1 MPCFALDLSLLVEEA
16 LSVQSSGFIEAVDK
30 AMSLLRNEDGRV
42 GNLTI
47 VNRLVKLEP
56 LGEALVIGDLHGDFE
71 SLIII
76 LQTSGFVEKMEKT
89 KEATLI
95 FLGDYGDRGDKSA
108 EIYYAI
114 LKLKLAFPG
123 QVVLLRGN
131 HEAPKD
137 LLGYPHDLPFQFQN
151 RFGEDWKMAYE
162 KTRAL
167 FAYLYNAVFVED
179 RYLMVHGGV
188 SPEIRSL
195 QDIAQAQENRN
206 EALLEDLLWSDPDEN
221 VRGISSSPRG
231 AGKLFGKKVTKEV
244 LGKLNAK
251 ILIRGHESS
260 DEGFKI
266 DHDGKV
272 LTLFSRKGSPY
283 FNRYG
288 AYLQLP
294 LSEKFENAQQLIQWI
309 HKF

>member
-1 MPCFALDLSLLVEEA
+1 MDLSSLVEEA
-16 LSVQSSGFIEAVDK
+16 LNIQNSGFIETVDK
-30 AMSLLRNEDGRV
+30 AMSLLRNENGQI

-56 LGEALVIGDLHGDFE
+56 LGEALVIGDLHGDLE

-76 LQTSGFVEKMEKT
+76 LQTSRFVEKMEKT

-114 LKLKLAFPG
+114 LKLKLAFPR

-179 RYLMVHGGV
+179 RYLMIHGGV
-188 SPEIRSL
+188 SPQIKSL
-195 QDIAQAQENRN
+195 RDIAQAQENHN
-206 EALLEDLLWSDPDEN
+206 EAVLEDLLWSDPDEN
-221 VRGISSSPRG
+221 LQGISSSPRG
-231 AGKLFGKKVTKEV
+231 AGHFFGKSVTEEV

-260 DEGFKI
+260 DIGFKI
-266 DHDGKV
+266 NHDGKV

-294 LSEKFENAQQLIQWI
+294 LSEKFENAQQLIPWI

>member
-1 MPCFALDLSLLVEEA
+1 MDLSSLVEEA
-16 LSVQSSGFIEAVDK
+16 LSIQSSGFIETVDK
-30 AMSLLRNEDGRV
+30 AMSLLRNENGRV

-56 LGEALVIGDLHGDFE
+56 LGEALVIGDLHGDLE

-76 LQTSGFVEKMEKT
+76 LQTSRFVEKMEKT

-221 VRGISSSPRG
+221 LQGISSSPRG
-231 AGKLFGKKVTKEV
+231 AGKLFGKSVTEEI
-244 LGKLNAK
+244 LEKLNAK

-266 DHDGKV
+266 NHDGKV

-294 LSEKFENAQQLIQWI
+294 LSAKVESASQLTPWI
-309 HKF
+309 RRF

>member
-1 MPCFALDLSLLVEEA
+1 LDLSSLVEEA
-16 LSVQSSGFIEAVDK
+16 LSIQNSSFIETLDK
-30 AMSLLRNEDGRV
+30 AKSLLRNENGQI

-56 LGEALVIGDLHGDFE
+56 LGEALVIGDLHGDFA

-76 LQTSGFVEKMEKT
+76 LQSSRFVEKMEKT

-95 FLGDYGDRGDKSA
+95 FLGDYGDRGAKSA
-108 EIYYAI
+108 EIYHTI
-114 LKLKLAFPG
+114 LKLKLAFPK
-123 QVVLLRGN
+123 QIVLLRGN

-137 LLGYPHDLPFQFQN
+137 LLGYPHDLPVQFQN
-151 RFGEDWKMAYE
+151 RFGKDWKVAYE

-167 FAYLYNAVFVED
+167 FAYLYNAVFVKD
-179 RYLMVHGGV
+179 RYLIIHGGV
-188 SPEIRSL
+188 SPQIRGL
-195 QDIAQAQENRN
+195 EDIAQAQENRN

-221 VRGISSSPRG
+221 LQGLSSSPRG
-231 AGKLFGKKVTKEV
+231 AGQLFGKEVTEEILEKV
-244 LGKLNAK
+244 NAK

-260 DEGFKI
+260 DSGFKI
-266 DHDGKV
+266 NHGGRV

-294 LSEKFENAQQLIQWI
+294 LSEKFENAWQLIPWI
-309 HKF
+309 HQF

>member
-1 MPCFALDLSLLVEEA
+1 LDLSSLVDEA
-16 LSVQSSGFIEAVDK
+16 LSVQSSGFIETVDK
-30 AMSLLRNEDGRV
+30 AMSLLKNENGQF

-56 LGEALVIGDLHGDFE
+56 LGEVLVIGDLHGDLG

-76 LQTSGFVEKMEKT
+76 LQKSRFLEKMEKT

-114 LKLKLAFPG
+114 LEVKMAFSK

-137 LLGYPHDLPFQFQN
+137 LLGYPHDLPLQFQN
-151 RFGEDWKMAYE
+151 RFGKDWKTTYE

-167 FAYLYNAVFVED
+167 FGCLYNAVFVED
-179 RYLMVHGGV
+179 RYLVVHGGV
-188 SPEIRSL
+188 SPKIRSL

-221 VRGISSSPRG
+221 IKCISSSPRG
-231 AGKLFGKKVTKEV
+231 AGKLFGKQVTEEV
-244 LGKLNAK
+244 LGKLNTK
-251 ILIRGHESS
+251 ILIRGHEPS
-260 DEGFKI
+260 ETGFKI
-266 DHDGKV
+266 NHDGKV

-283 FNRYG
+283 FNRHG

-294 LSEKFENAQQLIQWI
+294 LSEKFENAQQLIPWI

>member
-1 MPCFALDLSLLVEEA
+1 MDLSLLVEEA
-16 LSVQSSGFIEAVDK
+16 LSVQSSSFIEIVDK
-30 AMSLLRNEDGRV
+30 AVSLLGTENGQI

-56 LGEALVIGDLHGDFE
+56 LGEALVIGDLHGDLE

-95 FLGDYGDRGDKSA
+95 FLGDYGDRGDRSA

-114 LKLKLAFPG
+114 LELKLAFPG

-137 LLGYPHDLPFQFQN
+137 LLGYPHDLPIQFQN
-151 RFGEDWKMAYE
+151 RFGEDWKTAYE

-206 EALLEDLLWSDPDEN
+206 EVVLEDLLWSDPDEN
-221 VRGISSSPRG
+221 VEGISSSPRG
-231 AGKLFGKKVTKEV
+231 AGHLFGKKVTKQV
-244 LGKLNAK
+244 LANINAK

-260 DEGFKI
+260 DLGFKI
-266 DHDGKV
+266 NHGGRV

-283 FNRYG
+283 FNTYG
-288 AYLQLP
+288 AYLRLP
-294 LSEKFENAQQLIQWI
+294 LSAKVESANQLTSWI
-309 HKF
+309 HRF

>member
-1 MPCFALDLSLLVEEA
+1 LPCFALDLSSLVEES
-16 LSVQSSGFIEAVDK
+16 LSIQSSGFIETVDK
-30 AMSLLRNEDGRV
+30 AMSLLRNENGQI

-56 LGEALVIGDLHGDFE
+56 LGEALVIGDLHGDLA

-76 LQTSGFVEKMEKT
+76 LQSSRFLDKMEKM

-108 EIYYAI
+108 EIYYTI

-167 FAYLYNAVFVED
+167 FAYLYNAVFVENQ
-179 RYLMVHGGV
+179 YLMIHGGV
-188 SPEIRSL
+188 SPQIRNL
-195 QDIAQAQENRN
+195 QDIAQAQENHN
-206 EALLEDLLWSDPDEN
+206 EAVLEDLLWSDPEEN
-221 VRGISSSPRG
+221 VQGVSFSPRG
-231 AGKLFGKKVTKEV
+231 AGKLFGKKLTKEV

-260 DEGFKI
+260 DAGFKI

-294 LSEKFENAQQLIQWI
+294 LSEKFENAQQLIPWI

>member
-1 MPCFALDLSLLVEEA
+1 LDLSLLVEEA
-16 LSVQSSGFIEAVDK
+16 LSIQSSGFIETVDK
-30 AMSLLRNEDGRV
+30 AMSLLRNENGRV

-76 LQTSGFVEKMEKT
+76 LQTSRFAEKMEKT

-114 LKLKLAFPG
+114 LKLKLAFPR

-151 RFGEDWKMAYE
+151 RFGEDWKTAYE

-188 SPEIRSL
+188 SPEITSL
-195 QDIAQAQENRN
+195 QDIAQAQENHS
-206 EALLEDLLWSDPDEN
+206 EALLEDLLWSDPDESEQ
-221 VRGISSSPRG
+221 GISSSPRG

-251 ILIRGHESS
+251 ILIRSHESS
-260 DEGFKI
+260 DIGYKI
-266 DHDGKV
+266 NHDGKV

-294 LSEKFENAQQLIQWI
+294 LSEKFENAQQLIPWI
-309 HKF
+309 HQF

>member
-1 MPCFALDLSLLVEEA
+1 LDLSLLVEEA
-16 LSVQSSGFIEAVDK
+16 LSIQSSVFIETVDK
-30 AMSLLRNEDGRV
+30 AMSLLHNENGRV

-76 LQTSGFVEKMEKT
+76 LQTSRFVEKMEKT

-95 FLGDYGDRGDKSA
+95 FLGDYGDRGDRSA
-108 EIYYAI
+108 EIYCAI
-114 LKLKLAFPG
+114 LELKLAFPR
-123 QVVLLRGN
+123 QVVLLRGH

-137 LLGYPHDLPFQFQN
+137 LLGYPHDLPIQFQN
-151 RFGEDWKMAYE
+151 RFGEDWRTAYE

-195 QDIAQAQENRN
+195 QDIAQAQENHN
-206 EALLEDLLWSDPDEN
+206 ETLLEDLLWSDPDEN
-221 VRGISSSPRG
+221 VQGISSSPRG
-231 AGKLFGKKVTKEV
+231 AGNLFGKKVTEEV

-260 DEGFKI
+260 DIGFKI

-294 LSEKFENAQQLIQWI
+294 LSEKFENAQQLIPWI

>member
-1 MPCFALDLSLLVEEA
+1 LDLSLLVEEA
-16 LSVQSSGFIEAVDK
+16 LSVQSSGFIETVDK
-30 AMSLLRNEDGRV
+30 AMSLLRNENGRV

-56 LGEALVIGDLHGDFE
+56 LGEALVIGDLHGDLE

-76 LQTSGFVEKMEKT
+76 LQTSRFIEKMEKT

-151 RFGEDWKMAYE
+151 RFGKDWKAAYE

-167 FAYLYNAVFVED
+167 FEYLYNAVWVED

-206 EALLEDLLWSDPDEN
+206 DALLEDLLWSDPDEN
-221 VRGISSSPRG
+221 VRSISSSPRG
-231 AGKLFGKKVTKEV
+231 AGKLFGKKVTKMV
-244 LGKLNAK
+244 LGRLNAK

-260 DEGFKI
+260 DAGFKI
-266 DHDGKV
+266 NHDGKV

-283 FNRYG
+283 FNRCG

-294 LSEKFENAQQLIQWI
+294 LSEKFENAQQLIPWI